1 MIHLLDP
8 LPTLVDTVSNV
19 HVFAIFSD
27 RTALSDDDVRGLGD
41 EVCSCNVDGV
51 RLFLITHQAITQ
63 AEHTTIATRHSD
75 CYYRDYNDD
84 AGWTTE
90 IKLC

>member
-19 HVFAIFSD
+19 HVFPIFSD
-27 RTALSDDDVRGLGD
+27 HTTLSDDDVRGLGD
-41 EVCSCNVDGV
+41 EVCSCNVDRV

-63 AEHTTIATRHSD
+63 AEHTTIAIATIETIMMTLD
-75 CYYRDYNDD
+75 
-84 AGWTTE
+84 GPL
-90 IKLC
+90 KLNCAR